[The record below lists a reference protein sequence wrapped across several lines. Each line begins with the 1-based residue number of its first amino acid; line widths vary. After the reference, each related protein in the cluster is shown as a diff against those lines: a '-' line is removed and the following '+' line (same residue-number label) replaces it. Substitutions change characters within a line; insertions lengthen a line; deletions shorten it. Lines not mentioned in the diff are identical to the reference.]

1 MEFLTFSFKCQTLD
15 QIPNKH
21 FFFLFSED
29 EGFSILFL
37 SEDYGRDDLVSSQ
50 PHQLSKAG
58 QSTNKEYTELVL
70 FYTNK
75 TTTVVVHAT
84 GLMSVY
90 FHISLGKENGYFAY
104 FWLP

>member
-1 MEFLTFSFKCQTLD
+1 MEFLTFSFKCHTLD

-21 FFFLFSED
+21 FFFSED
-29 EGFSILFL
+29 EDFSILFL

-50 PHQLSKAG
+50 THQLSKAG